1 VQALWARYGNSL
13 RQFLKFG
20 LIGGAGAVVN
30 QVVVIVCNVLG
41 RDLFGV
47 GYDSPLVNLF
57 GSAFHLRY
65 LQLYAVIAFLVAN
78 MFNFIL
84 NRYWTFRGHA
94 RAPFFKEYAPFL
106 LVGSVA
112 ALVGVVLLTWLTKSD
127 WPLSFSYFDDS
138 TGLRNRLY
146 WANLIQIVL
155 VMPVNFVLNKVW
167 TFQAVRRRHAASVER
182 KAAAASEESE

>member
-1 VQALWARYGNSL
+1 M

-30 QVVVIVCNVLG
+30 QVVLIVCNVLG

-47 GYDSPLVNLF
+47 DYSSPVLNLF
-57 GSAFHLRY
+57 GSEFHFRY
-65 LQLYAVIAFLVAN
+65 LQVYAIIAFLVAN

-94 RAPFFKEYAPFL
+94 RAPFVKEYAPFL

-112 ALVGVVLLTWLTKSD
+112 ALVGLVLLTWLTKSD
-127 WPLSFSYFDDS
+127 WPLSHEYFDDS

-167 TFQAVRRRHAASVER
+167 TFQAVRRRHAAAVER
-182 KAAAASEESE
+182 KADAASEGSE